1 MASTVKTYYFPPN
14 WDIPPGGPLSLGCVL
29 SSIKRPLPPLLISP
43 LTELLSATT
52 PSTTDDQL
60 QQPRIYPTTKQ
71 NVSYRTSTS
80 HSGSAS
86 LFASF
91 AAPLLGIG
99 PDASAS
105 LARDHS
111 LTLRFTR
118 VDTKEWYPSA
128 AELQRLVEQS
138 PVSRYLDRLQAWS
151 PKCVLVVTGVKVAYG
166 ARVESRDAREVKGD
180 LSVSLDPGVAVGVPG
195 AVEFGP
201 GLGLG
206 RKRSAEV
213 GWETGVDGHEDPGF
227 VFAYQVQRV
236 KVKKRN
242 AEVIDVVSK
251 AYTRGAVYGS
261 GHVANEPGEYEID
274 ITDADDSEKEEGL
287 LVEAIDGEERMRLVP
302 L

>member
-1 MASTVKTYYFPPN
+1 MTSTVKTYYFPPN

-29 SSIKRPLPPLLISP
+29 SSVKRPLPPLLISP
-43 LTELLSATT
+43 LTEM
-52 PSTTDDQL
+52 PSTMTPCTTNGNL
-60 QQPRIYPTTKQ
+60 EQPRIYPTTKH
-71 NVSYRTSTS
+71 NVSYRISTS

-86 LFASF
+86 LFSSF

-111 LTLRFTR
+111 LTLRFAR

-128 AELQRLVEQS
+128 KELQGLVEQS

-166 ARVESRDAREVKGD
+166 ARVESRDAREVKGN
-180 LSVSLDPGVAVGVPG
+180 LSVSLDPGVAGGIPGV
-195 AVEFGP
+195 VEFGP

-206 RKRSAEV
+206 RKRSAEL

-242 AEVIDVVSK
+242 AEVIEVASK

-274 ITDADDSEKEEGL
+274 VTDSDDSAEEEGL
-287 LVEAIDGEERMRLVP
+287 LVEAFDGEENMRLVP
-302 L
+302 V